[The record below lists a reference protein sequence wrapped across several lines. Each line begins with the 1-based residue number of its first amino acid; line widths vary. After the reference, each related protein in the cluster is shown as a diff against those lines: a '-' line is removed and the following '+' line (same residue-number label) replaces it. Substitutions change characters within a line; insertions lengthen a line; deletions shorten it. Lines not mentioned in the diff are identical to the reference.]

1 MPASA
6 GVTRRSVIALLEDMG
21 YTVKEEE
28 IPIDQALD
36 ADEVFTTGTAVV
48 VSSVGSLT
56 YEGALVVTGV
66 AWTILQQSG
75 TPFRVGDQYMRLSLT
90 PGVHV
95 QVPKLSSV
103 MGQWGQSQPRCMTG

>member
-56 YEGALVVTGV
+56 YEGACGGHRCCLDNTAAVRY
-66 AWTILQQSG
+66 S
-75 TPFRVGDQYMRLSLT
+75 
-90 PGVHV
+90 
-95 QVPKLSSV
+95 VPC
-103 MGQWGQSQPRCMTG
+103 W